1 MVCREKV
8 KREDIVKSTS
18 SIFRFCHVMDCEEDI
33 NKILILSNMEIES
46 ILIEKGEHLSKSLG
60 GDSSDTVNLLLS
72 KMRLA

>member
-1 MVCREKV
+1 
-8 KREDIVKSTS
+8 
-18 SIFRFCHVMDCEEDI
+18 MDCEEDI